1 MLPDNFSI
9 GIENHETGAAS
20 SLVQTSDVCHIV
32 KTTKDLSKYSRIGS
46 SPYMFTSKLN
56 PQQREQALASLA
68 SEEFDILIIGG
79 GVNGVG
85 AALDAVTR
93 GLKVALVEAHDFAA
107 GTSSRSSKLI
117 HGGLRY
123 LEQYDFKLVR
133 EALHERELMVS
144 TQCPHLVKPVS
155 FLYPLTEKVK
165 ERTYVGAGLALYDA
179 LRGFKRALPSH
190 KHLTGKTIASIS
202 PSLRQD
208 IITGAIRYF
217 DAQVD
222 DARHT
227 MMIARTAARHG
238 AVMATGVRVDDLT
251 RSGKKVT
258 GVVAIDQA
266 TNKKFTIAAKATIMC
281 AGVWSDELHEK
292 FGLTAGYSVAMSKG
306 VHIVVPGDAIQSKD
320 GIILKTPVSVLFLI
334 PWGDKWIVGTTDT
347 PYEGDRSKPLATQ
360 EDVQYILDQANRVL
374 EPKLKAEDIIGV
386 FAGLRPLV
394 ANKTG
399 SATTKLSREHT
410 VDRPAPGFVSMAG
423 GKYTTYRVMAKDAVD
438 LAVLDLR
445 RLVSDSVT
453 DKLPLIGADGYFALK
468 QQVSKIAEDT
478 QMSEATITHLLDRY
492 GSLIEEILE
501 LIAEDSSL
509 AERIIPELPY
519 LKAEILHAATHEGA
533 LSVEDVLLRR
543 TRISFEAVDGG
554 ADAAKEVAKIIGEP
568 LGWGA
573 KERNASVSAF
583 LEVIEREEEALV
595 ELVNS

>member
-1 MLPDNFSI
+1 MYAICLSLLKSRTTTQEQLGTGTPSTMFS
-9 GIENHETGAAS
+9 S
-20 SLVQTSDVCHIV
+20 Q
-32 KTTKDLSKYSRIGS
+32 
-46 SPYMFTSKLN
+46 LN
-56 PQQREQALASLA
+56 PQQRADALSSLA
-68 SEEFDILIIGG
+68 TEEFDILIIGG

-93 GLKVALVEAHDFAA
+93 GLKVALVEAQDIAS

-133 EALHERELMVS
+133 EALRERELMVS

-179 LRGFKRALPSH
+179 LRGMKRALPSH
-190 KHLTGKTIASIS
+190 KHLTGKTIGQIS

-238 AVMATGVRVDDLT
+238 AVIATQIRVDDLI
-251 RSGKKVT
+251 RNGKRVI
-258 GVVAIDQA
+258 GVIATDTT
-266 TNKKFTIAAKATIMC
+266 TNKEIKISAKATIMC
-281 AGVWSDELHEK
+281 AGVWSDELHAR
-292 FGLTAGYSVAMSKG
+292 FGLTPGYTVAMSKG
-306 VHIVVPGDAIQSKD
+306 VHIVLPGDSIKSKD

-347 PYEGDRSKPLATQ
+347 PYDGDRTKPLATQ

-374 EPKLKAEDIIGV
+374 EPKIKAEDIIGV

-410 VDRPAPGFVSMAG
+410 VDRPVPGFVSLAG

-445 RLVSDSVT
+445 KLVSDSVT
-453 DKLPLIGADGYFALK
+453 DKLPLIGADGYFALV
-468 QQVSKIAEDT
+468 QQTEKIAEKYAV
-478 QMSEATITHLLDRY
+478 SEATITHLLNRY

-501 LIAEDSSL
+501 IINEDSSMS
-509 AERIIPELPY
+509 ERLIPDLPY
-519 LKAEILHAATHEGA
+519 IKAEILHAVTHEGA

-543 TRISFEAVDGG
+543 TRISFEDFYSGS
-554 ADAAKEVAKIIGEP
+554 EVATEVANIIGGE

-573 KERNASVSAF
+573 RERNASVKSF
-583 LEVIEREEEALV
+583 LAVTDKEEEALL

>member
-1 MLPDNFSI
+1 
-9 GIENHETGAAS
+9 
-20 SLVQTSDVCHIV
+20 
-32 KTTKDLSKYSRIGS
+32 
-46 SPYMFTSKLN
+46 MFTSQLN
-56 PQQREQALASLA
+56 PQQRAAALTSLA
-68 SEEFDILIIGG
+68 TEEFDILIIGG

-93 GLKVALVEAHDFAA
+93 GLKVALVESHDFAA

-133 EALHERELMVS
+133 EALRERELMVS

-179 LRGFKRALPSH
+179 LRGMKRALPSH
-190 KHLTGKTIASIS
+190 KHLTGKTIAAIS

-238 AVMATGVRVDDLT
+238 AVMATGVRVEDLI
-251 RSGKKVT
+251 RNGKRVT
-258 GVVAIDQA
+258 GVVAVDTA
-266 TNKKFTIAAKATIMC
+266 TKKKITISAKATIMC
-281 AGVWSDELHEK
+281 AGVWSDELHAK
-292 FGLTAGYSVAMSKG
+292 FELTPGYTVAMSKG
-306 VHIVVPGDAIQSKD
+306 VHIVLPGDAIKSQD

-347 PYEGDRSKPLATQ
+347 PYDGDRANPRATQ

-374 EPKLKAEDIIGV
+374 EPQIKADDILGV

-410 VDRPAPGFVSMAG
+410 VDRPAPGFVSIAG

-445 RLVSDSVT
+445 RLVNESVT
-453 DKLPLIGADGYFALK
+453 DKLPLIGADGYFALV
-468 QQVSKIAEDT
+468 QQTSKISEKYSI
-478 QMSEATITHLLDRY
+478 SEATVTHLLDRY

-501 LIAEDSSL
+501 IIDADSSMAQRL
-509 AERIIPELPY
+509 IPELPY
-519 LKAEILHAATHEGA
+519 IKAEILHAVTHEGA

-543 TRISFEAVDGG
+543 TRISFEAFDGG
-554 ADAAKEVAKIIGEP
+554 VDVASDVAKIIGAQ

-573 KERNASVSAF
+573 KERSASVDSF
-583 LEVIEREEEALV
+583 IELMEKEEEALV

>member
-1 MLPDNFSI
+1 MYAICLSLLKSRTTTQEQLGTGTPSTMFS
-9 GIENHETGAAS
+9 S
-20 SLVQTSDVCHIV
+20 Q
-32 KTTKDLSKYSRIGS
+32 
-46 SPYMFTSKLN
+46 LN
-56 PQQREQALASLA
+56 PQQRADALSSLA
-68 SEEFDILIIGG
+68 TEEFDILIIGG

-93 GLKVALVEAHDFAA
+93 GLKVALVEAQDIAS

-133 EALHERELMVS
+133 EALRERELMVS

-179 LRGFKRALPSH
+179 LRGMKRALPSH
-190 KHLTGKTIASIS
+190 KHLTGKTIGQIS

-238 AVMATGVRVDDLT
+238 AVIATQIRVDDLI
-251 RSGKKVT
+251 RNGKRVI
-258 GVVAIDQA
+258 GVIATDTT
-266 TNKKFTIAAKATIMC
+266 TNKEIKISAKATIMC
-281 AGVWSDELHEK
+281 AGVWSDELHAR
-292 FGLTAGYSVAMSKG
+292 FGLTPGYTVAMSKG
-306 VHIVVPGDAIQSKD
+306 VHIVLPGDSIKSKD

-347 PYEGDRSKPLATQ
+347 PYDGDRTKPLATQ

-374 EPKLKAEDIIGV
+374 EPKIKAEDIIGV

-410 VDRPAPGFVSMAG
+410 VDRPVPGFVSLAG

-445 RLVSDSVT
+445 KLVSDSVT
-453 DKLPLIGADGYFALK
+453 DKLPLIGADGYFALV
-468 QQVSKIAEDT
+468 QQTEKIAEKYAVC
-478 QMSEATITHLLDRY
+478 EATITHLLNRY

-501 LIAEDSSL
+501 IINEDPSMSERLIPD
-509 AERIIPELPY
+509 LPY
-519 LKAEILHAATHEGA
+519 IKAEILHAVTHEGA

-543 TRISFEAVDGG
+543 TRISFEDFYSGS
-554 ADAAKEVAKIIGEP
+554 EVATEVANIIGGE

-573 KERNASVSAF
+573 RERNASVKSF
-583 LEVIEREEEALV
+583 LAVTDKEEEALL

>member
-1 MLPDNFSI
+1 
-9 GIENHETGAAS
+9 
-20 SLVQTSDVCHIV
+20 
-32 KTTKDLSKYSRIGS
+32 
-46 SPYMFTSKLN
+46 MFTSQLN
-56 PQQREQALASLA
+56 PQQRAAALTSLA
-68 SEEFDILIIGG
+68 TEEFDILIIGG

-133 EALHERELMVS
+133 EALRERELMVS

-179 LRGFKRALPSH
+179 LRGMKRALPSH
-190 KHLTGKTIASIS
+190 KHLTGKTIAAIS

-238 AVMATGVRVDDLT
+238 AVMATGVRVEDLI
-251 RSGKKVT
+251 RSGKRVT
-258 GVVAIDQA
+258 GVVAVDMM
-266 TNKKFTIAAKATIMC
+266 TSKKINISAKATIMC
-281 AGVWSDELHEK
+281 AGVWSDELHAK
-292 FGLTAGYSVAMSKG
+292 FDLTPGYTVAMSKG
-306 VHIVVPGDAIQSKD
+306 VHIVLPGDAIKSKD

-347 PYEGDRSKPLATQ
+347 PYEGDRTNPHATQ

-374 EPKLKAEDIIGV
+374 EPQLKAEDILGV

-410 VDRPAPGFVSMAG
+410 VDRPAPGFVSIAG
-423 GKYTTYRVMAKDAVD
+423 GKYTTYLVMAKDAVD

-445 RLVSDSVT
+445 RLVNESVT
-453 DKLPLIGADGYFALK
+453 DKLPLIGADGYFALV
-468 QQVSKIAEDT
+468 QQTSKISEKYSI
-478 QMSEATITHLLDRY
+478 SEATVTHLLNRY

-501 LIAEDSSL
+501 IIDQDSSMSQRL
-509 AERIIPELPY
+509 IPELPY
-519 LKAEILHAATHEGA
+519 IKAEILHAVTHEGA

-543 TRISFEAVDGG
+543 TRISFEAFDGG
-554 ADAAKEVAKIIGEP
+554 VDVAADVAKIIGAE

-573 KERNASVSAF
+573 KERSASVSSF
-583 LEVIEREEEALV
+583 TDVMEKEEEALV